1 MQKDTFYVRK
11 LPMVM
16 IVFLTLGLII
26 TSFAMGTGSMLFA
39 MLLFCVQGIIL
50 IFLIYKQ
57 DRIEPEPVSL
67 LVKLF
72 IVGAIPVPIIVMLIE
87 TAINALVSSA
97 SDNGLFVLA
106 SVLAL
111 VIIMCVLNVNAYK
124 NIKKYVH
131 EDRPVRT
138 KS

>member
-1 MQKDTFYVRK
+1 MFFHFDGVVYSTTVAIGFE
-11 LPMVM
+11 MVEN
-16 IVFLTLGLII
+16 LLI
-26 TSFAMGTGSMLFA
+26 A
-39 MLLFCVQGIIL
+39 MLIHGI
-50 IFLIYKQ
+50 Y
-57 DRIEPEPVSL
+57 DSV
-67 LVKLF
+67 
-72 IVGAIPVPIIVMLIE
+72 
-87 TAINALVSSA
+87 ALVSSA